1 MRFVLLLLP
10 LGLTLGY
17 DDDVCNYIRKSI
29 PDQYTASMEWNL
41 QDVMNSTVSV
51 FEGYDSR
58 HQRSFIR
65 ENISMKINLSSIIF
79 LFHIVNTFLY
89 RAISEN
95 ARLGDT

>member
-1 MRFVLLLLP
+1 MRLVLLLLP

-17 DDDVCNYIRKSI
+17 DDDVCSFIRKSI

-65 ENISMKINLSSIIF
+65 ENISMKIHPSCINF
-79 LFHIVNTFLY
+79 VVPIVNIFLY

-95 ARLGDT
+95 A